1 MSGCGG
7 YRLREGDA
15 GPKPLAGFASP
26 AAKP

>member
-7 YRLREGDA
+7 YRLREGDPA
-15 GPKPLAGFASP
+15 PKPLAGFASP